1 MKKQIYPQKGNS
13 TQKKEEPT
21 MEYVTLNNGVKMPK
35 LGYGVYQTP
44 PEETEACVSEAIRT
58 GYRSIDTA
66 QAYGNEE
73 GVGNAIAKSGLPREE
88 FFITTKVWITNA
100 GYEKAKASIAE
111 SLKKLQTEYIDLLL
125 IHQPFGDYYG
135 TYRAMEEAYDQGKVR
150 AIGVSNFYPDRYLD
164 LYHFSRI
171 KPAVNQVETHV
182 FQQQK
187 AAKEYM
193 KKNGTQIM
201 SWGPFAEGKNDYFN
215 NPVLKKIGDRHD
227 KTVAQTA
234 LRFLLQSDVVL
245 IPKSTHKNRIEEN
258 FDVFDFTLSED
269 EMKEIEALDTGKS
282 LFFSHYDPATVEWFM
297 TLA

>member
-1 MKKQIYPQKGNS
+1 MD
-13 TQKKEEPT
+13 
-21 MEYVTLNNGVKMPK
+21 YVTLNNGVKMPQ

-44 PEETEACVSEAIRT
+44 PEDTERCVLEAIEV

-66 QAYGNEE
+66 QAYGNED
-73 GVGNAIAKSGLPREE
+73 GVGNAIQKCGLPREDL
-88 FFITTKVWITNA
+88 FITTKIWISNA

-111 SLKKLQTEYIDLLL
+111 SLHKLQTDYIDLLL

-135 TYRAMEEAYDQGKVR
+135 TYRAMEEAYRAGKVR

-164 LYHFSRI
+164 LAHFAEI

-187 AAKEYM
+187 IAKEYLE
-193 KKNGTQIM
+193 KNGTQIM

-215 NPVLKKIGDRHD
+215 NPVLKD
-227 KTVAQTA
+227 VAAAHGKSAAQVA

-245 IPKSTHKNRIEEN
+245 IPKSVHKERMEEN
-258 FDVFDFTLSED
+258 FNVFDFALTD
-269 EMKEIEALDTGKS
+269 EEMARIEALDTGKS
-282 LFFSHYDPATVEWFM
+282 LFFSHYDPQTVEWFM
-297 TLA
+297 SIV

>member
-1 MKKQIYPQKGNS
+1 
-13 TQKKEEPT
+13 
-21 MEYVTLNNGVKMPK
+21 MPK

-44 PEETEACVSEAIRT
+44 PEETERCVLEAIET

-73 GVGNAIAKSGLPREE
+73 GVGNALKKCGLPREE

-100 GYEKAKASIAE
+100 GYEKAKASIEE
-111 SLKKLQTEYIDLLL
+111 SLEKLQTDYIDLLL

-135 TYRAMEEAYDQGKVR
+135 TYRAMEEAYDEGKVR

-164 LYHFSRI
+164 IFHFSRI

-187 AAKEYM
+187 VAKEHM

-215 NPVLKKIGDRHD
+215 NPVLKKIGE
-227 KTVAQTA
+227 KYGKSVAQTA

-245 IPKSTHKNRIEEN
+245 IPKSTHKNRMEEN
-258 FDVFDFTLSED
+258 FNIFDFSLTDD
-269 EMKEIEALDTGKS
+269 EMKEIEGLDTGNS

-297 TLA
+297 SLV

>member
-1 MKKQIYPQKGNS
+1 MD
-13 TQKKEEPT
+13 
-21 MEYVTLNNGVKMPK
+21 YVTLNNGVKMPQ

-44 PEETEACVSEAIRT
+44 PEDTERCVLEAIEV
-58 GYRSIDTA
+58 GYRSIDPA

-73 GVGNAIAKSGLPREE
+73 GVGNAIQKCGLPREDL
-88 FFITTKVWITNA
+88 FITTKIWISNA
-100 GYEKAKASIAE
+100 GYEKAKASIEE
-111 SLKKLQTEYIDLLL
+111 SLRKLQTDYIDLLL

-135 TYRAMEEAYDQGKVR
+135 TYRAMEEAYRAGKVR

-164 LYHFSRI
+164 LAHFAEI

-187 AAKEYM
+187 IAKEYL

-215 NPVLKKIGDRHD
+215 NPVLKDIAAAHGKSA
-227 KTVAQTA
+227 AQVA

-245 IPKSTHKNRIEEN
+245 IPKSVHKERMEEN
-258 FDVFDFTLSED
+258 FNVFDFALTD
-269 EMKEIEALDTGKS
+269 EEMARIEALDTGKS
-282 LFFSHYDPATVEWFM
+282 LFFSHYDPQTVEWFM
-297 TLA
+297 SIV

>member
-1 MKKQIYPQKGNS
+1 MD
-13 TQKKEEPT
+13 
-21 MEYVTLNNGVKMPK
+21 YVTLNNGVKMPQ

-44 PEETEACVSEAIRT
+44 PEDTERCMLEAIEV

-73 GVGNAIAKSGLPREE
+73 GVGNAIQKCGLPREDL
-88 FFITTKVWITNA
+88 FITTKIWISNA
-100 GYEKAKASIAE
+100 GYEKAKASIEE
-111 SLKKLQTEYIDLLL
+111 SLRKLQTDYIDLLL

-135 TYRAMEEAYDQGKVR
+135 TYRAMEEAYRAGKVR

-164 LYHFSRI
+164 LAHFAEI

-187 AAKEYM
+187 VAKEYL

-215 NPVLKKIGDRHD
+215 NPVLKE
-227 KTVAQTA
+227 VAAAHGKSAAQVA

-245 IPKSTHKNRIEEN
+245 IPKSVHKERMEEN
-258 FDVFDFTLSED
+258 FNVFDFALTDD
-269 EMKEIEALDTGKS
+269 EMARIEALDTGKS
-282 LFFSHYDPATVEWFM
+282 LFFSHYDPQTVEWFM
-297 TLA
+297 SIV